1 MARSPNPSKAPSQRQ
16 LSVGEKVRHAL
27 TEILQR
33 GELRDP
39 LLERAVVS
47 VTEVRMTP
55 DLKLATAYVTVLG
68 QEDCEPFVAALNQ
81 NRKYLR
87 GRATPA
93 LRQMKY
99 MPDIRFR
106 ADDSFDNFARIDA
119 ILRSPAV
126 ARDLDDADEDDA
138 GGEQR

>member
-68 QEDCEPFVAALNQ
+68 QEDCEPFVLS
-81 NRKYLR
+81 L
-87 GRATPA
+87 
-93 LRQMKY
+93 
-99 MPDIRFR
+99 IH
-106 ADDSFDNFARIDA
+106 I
-119 ILRSPAV
+119 
-126 ARDLDDADEDDA
+126 
-138 GGEQR
+138 

>member
-27 TEILQR
+27 TETLQR

-68 QEDCEPFVAALNQ
+68 QEDSEPFVAALNQ
-81 NRKYLR
+81 NRKFLR
-87 GRATPA
+87 GRVTPA

-99 MPDIRFR
+99 MPEIRFR
-106 ADDSFDNFARIDA
+106 ADESFDNFARIDA
-119 ILRSPAV
+119 LLRSPAV

-138 GGEQR
+138 GGEGR